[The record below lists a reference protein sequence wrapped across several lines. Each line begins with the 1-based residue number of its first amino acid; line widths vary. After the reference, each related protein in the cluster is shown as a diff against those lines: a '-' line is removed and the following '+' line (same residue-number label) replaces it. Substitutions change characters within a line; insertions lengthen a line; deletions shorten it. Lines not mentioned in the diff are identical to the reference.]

1 MALFF
6 SAWIPDES
14 IYNFKENKEKFTPT
28 NRIPRGFKE
37 ALEAVDDV
45 MKAMP
50 EEVSIKT
57 NTAAY
62 EGSRSFLRCFTGSTE
77 TQLINCRKLICYK
90 SQICRH

>member
-50 EEVSIKT
+50 EEVSIK
-57 NTAAY
+57 N
-62 EGSRSFLRCFTGSTE
+62 
-77 TQLINCRKLICYK
+77 
-90 SQICRH
+90 